1 MTNQFVYTGTNP
13 KILNALEKA
22 GYEVSKETVFV
33 VKGPRLEKMP
43 IAFLPCEVAN
53 GCLPNNKKGGRRK
66 W

>member
-33 VKGPRLEKMP
+33 LKGPRLEEMP
-43 IAFLPCEVAN
+43 IVLPFEVAN
-53 GCLPNNKKGGRRK
+53 GRLPNNKKGGRRK